1 MKSESSDSKSLNYMS
16 GDHWPHAAVVLG
28 TADKSATTFGS
39 LLGLSVADY
48 WKPKHY
54 IFDKDAQLSQN
65 GQKQPPGGEA

>member
-1 MKSESSDSKSLNYMS
+1 MRLLYRAQQIKVPPLLE
-16 GDHWPHAAVVLG
+16 
-28 TADKSATTFGS
+28 S

-54 IFDKDAQLSQN
+54 IFDKDARLSQN